1 MPAPGRGVSVTG
13 VSLSLEEKH
22 TMSDAP
28 LSREIAL
35 RIALAARVLPDTDAE
50 RVLNVLA
57 DAIGLPPTED
67 SISDL
72 SVKQLQSA
80 VDGELADIDKE
91 LLKTALGYLKGQG
104 EVPAEALPQTQ
115 SWSEGDMPDAIRVA
129 CASNSGE
136 ELDGHFGSCS
146 RFLVYQVS
154 KDEIRLID
162 VRDASGSEA
171 QNDKNAWRARLIADC
186 QVLFVASIGGPAAA
200 QVVKAGVHPV
210 KDSLGGNARVRLGAL
225 QAKLTNAPP
234 PWLAKAMGHAA
245 EDRVR
250 FTAGETTD

>member
-1 MPAPGRGVSVTG
+1 MPAPGRGVDVTG
-13 VSLSLEEKH
+13 VSLSPEEKH

-35 RIALAARVLPDTDAE
+35 RIALAARVLPDTDAA
-50 RVLNVLA
+50 RLLNVLA
-57 DAIGLPPTED
+57 DAVGLPPTED
-67 SISDL
+67 SLSGL
-72 SVKQLQSA
+72 SVKQLLA
-80 VDGELADIDKE
+80 AADGELADIDKE
-91 LLKTALGYLKGQG
+91 LLKAALGFLKGHV

-115 SWSEGDMPDAIRVA
+115 AWREGDMPDAVRVA

-162 VRDASGSEA
+162 VRDAVGSEV
-171 QNDKNAWRARLIADC
+171 QNDKNAWRAHLVADC

-200 QVVKAGVHPV
+200 QVVKNGIHPV
-210 KDSLGGNARVRLGAL
+210 KDPQGGNARARLGAL
-225 QAKLTNAPP
+225 QDKLANAPP
-234 PWLAKAMGHAA
+234 PWLAKAMGHAV

-250 FTAGETTD
+250 FTLGETTD